1 MATGAVAD
9 LGGRTPPR
17 FLGPGDVLHKCIKG
31 IGELVQTFTSSD
43 EQSCRCD
50 LQFLRADVVACDETG
65 AALRGAAPADH
76 RAMTDGRTVSDPRY
90 TDFAARIRARERVLG
105 YWVVLDSP
113 ISTERI
119 ARIGYDYI
127 ALDAQHGL
135 LSYSGLLAG
144 LTAIDAGGRS
154 VGLVR
159 VEANDPTPIGKALDA
174 GAAGVIVPL
183 VDDAAQA
190 AATVTAAKYPPTGR
204 RSYGPVRSGLRVGPT
219 PAESDA
225 TTVVLAMIETSGG
238 LANVAE
244 ICATP
249 GIDGVYVGPADL
261 CLALGGAFPRDPAVA
276 DEFQAALTTVREA
289 AAAAGV
295 AAGIHTDSGE
305 QAAQRLTEGFTF
317 ATVASDLAH
326 LEQATAA
333 HFATASGTAP
343 TAGPTGGGYL
353 PTSTEG
359 GASAVGADVEVG

>member
-1 MATGAVAD
+1 M
-9 LGGRTPPR
+9 
-17 FLGPGDVLHKCIKG
+17 
-31 IGELVQTFTSSD
+31 TSD
-43 EQSCRCD
+43 A
-50 LQFLRADVVACDETG
+50 LPADVFTWDDEG
-65 AALRGAAPADH
+65 AAWRGKMPADN
-76 RAMTDGRTVSDPRY
+76 RAMTEGTTVSDPRY
-90 TDFAARIRARERVLG
+90 TEFATKIRARERGLG

-113 ISTERI
+113 VSTERI
-119 ARIGYDYI
+119 ARVGYDYI
-127 ALDAQHGL
+127 VLDAQHGL
-135 LSYSGLLAG
+135 LGYSGLLAG

-159 VEANDPTPIGKALDA
+159 VEADDPTYIGKALDA

-190 AATVTAAKYPPTGR
+190 AAAVAAAKYPPAGR
-204 RSYGPVRSGLRVGPT
+204 RSYGPMRSGLRVGPT

-244 ICATP
+244 ICATA

-261 CLALGGAFPRDPAVA
+261 CLALGGAFPGDPAVA
-276 DEFQAALTTVREA
+276 EEFRAALTTVREA

-305 QAAQRLTEGFTF
+305 QAAQRLTEGFSF
-317 ATVASDLAH
+317 ATVASDLTH

-333 HFATASGTAP
+333 HLATASGTAP
-343 TAGPTGGGYL
+343 TAGPTTGH
-353 PTSTEG
+353 
-359 GASAVGADVEVG
+359 